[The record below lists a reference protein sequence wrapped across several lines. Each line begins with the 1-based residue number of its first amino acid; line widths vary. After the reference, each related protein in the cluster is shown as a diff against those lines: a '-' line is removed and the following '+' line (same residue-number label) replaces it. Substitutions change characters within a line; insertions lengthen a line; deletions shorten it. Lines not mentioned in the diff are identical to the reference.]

1 MNGPEFAD
9 SNIFV
14 YAYDPSDP
22 RKQQIAREVLLR
34 GSRGHG
40 IIASSQVFSEFASV
54 LLHRMNPPAS
64 PPEVSATL
72 QSLSDIRMIGI
83 DRSLILRAV
92 EAHERY
98 RVHFWDGMIVAA
110 AERGGCSR
118 MWSEDLNPGQ
128 SYFGVKVEN
137 PFR

>member
-9 SNIFV
+9 SNILV
-14 YAYDPSDP
+14 YAYDPSDL
-22 RKQQIAREVLLR
+22 RKQRIAREVLLR
-34 GSRGHG
+34 GSTGNG

-54 LLHRMNPPAS
+54 LLHRMHPPAS
-64 PPEVSATL
+64 PAEVIAAL
-72 QSLSDIRMIGI
+72 QSLSDVRIVGI

-98 RVHFWDGMIVAA
+98 QVHFWDGMILAA

-118 MWSEDLNPGQ
+118 IWSEDLNSGQ

-137 PFR
+137 PF